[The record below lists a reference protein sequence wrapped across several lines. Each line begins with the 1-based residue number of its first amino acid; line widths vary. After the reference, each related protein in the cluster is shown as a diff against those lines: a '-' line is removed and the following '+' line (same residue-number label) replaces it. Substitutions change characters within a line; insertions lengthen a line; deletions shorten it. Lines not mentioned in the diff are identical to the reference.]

1 MKRGIETVL
10 GRDGD
15 ELRNRLEDLLQ
26 TWRTSGVPPR
36 WQLMNTLQAMLEW
49 KDNERIPGLWNPP
62 PLLLTATLDDGW
74 GHGLE
79 VVELCAR
86 VAGLQVERLGLLQT
100 ADRILGTCL
109 QLRPRLLGLTIL
121 QFDSEPSLK
130 RIIEGLGKHT
140 LLLAGGPV
148 FQIDP
153 ELASRTGVDHVAKD
167 VADFLGIILNL
178 NFTHS

>member
-1 MKRGIETVL
+1 MSV
-10 GRDGD
+10 DGD
-15 ELRNRLEDLLQ
+15 ELRNRLQDLLDN
-26 TWRTSGVPPR
+26 WRTSGIPPR
-36 WQLMNTLQAMLEW
+36 WQLMNTLQHLLVW
-49 KDNERIPGLWNPP
+49 KDNEQIPGLWNPA

-109 QLRPRLLGLTIL
+109 QLRPQLLGLTIL

-140 LLLAGGPV
+140 LLLAGGPI

-153 ELASRTGVDHVAKD
+153 ELASRTGVHYVAKD
-167 VADFLGIILNL
+167 VADFLGIIRNL